1 MVHLNQELKANQ
13 KCLDFATAIWG
24 SIYAHKG
31 NLNPTTRRSIQGNIR
46 EINDKFYME
55 HTAGLADKVKNA
67 GLSLDENLTC
77 SGWFNMHRDL
87 KSFYGS
93 KKVIHREHINGGVKS
108 MCDYLILNY
117 ESFENP
123 QDVLDYVVDNTHFIA
138 RLNEETHINEHTTLE
153 EIKQYI

>member
-55 HTAGLADKVKNA
+55 HTSGLADKVKNA
-67 GLSLDENLTC
+67 GLPLDKNLTC

-87 KSFYGS
+87 KSFYQS

-123 QDVLDYVVDNTHFIA
+123 QDVLDYVVDNTHFVA
-138 RLNEETHINEHTTLE
+138 RLNEEAHINEHTTLE